1 MYFRILAICHFR
13 KAMEFDHLRHIVD
26 VSYRSSPEEVCQS
39 KYVNLFLEDRKEL
52 WSGELETEMKAITL
66 TGVRD
71 AYMGRIFVHQSSGR
85 GRVYWRTVEGE
96 GKFYWIPSDQY
107 AMLEH
112 CFSYPPYFGN

>member
-1 MYFRILAICHFR
+1 MKLNRTMVAGPILMSGSTAAHQP
-13 KAMEFDHLRHIVD
+13 DW
-26 VSYRSSPEEVCQS
+26 SEEVCQS
-39 KYVNLFLEDRKEL
+39 KYVKLFLEDRKEL

-71 AYMGRIFVHQSSGR
+71 AYMGRIFVHQSPGR
-85 GRVYWRTVEGE
+85 GKVYWRTVEGE